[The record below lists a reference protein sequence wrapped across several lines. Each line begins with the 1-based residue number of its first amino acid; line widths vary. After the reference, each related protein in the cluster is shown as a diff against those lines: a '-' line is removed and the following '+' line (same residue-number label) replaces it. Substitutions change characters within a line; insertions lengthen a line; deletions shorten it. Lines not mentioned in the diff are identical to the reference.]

1 MHSAEREAQPSVY
14 PTAVP
19 GPGPSPEDARESSLA
34 GFALT
39 LDREKSNRPGIS
51 GCKLLSD
58 REKRSI
64 GPGRPWT
71 RHFISFGGGQRGLP
85 GGSDHGLEMIF

>member
-34 GFALT
+34 GFAPT

-64 GPGRPWT
+64 GPGRPST
-71 RHFISFGGGQRGLP
+71 RHFGSSGGGQRGLP